1 MYYGIYDEDTIT
13 KIKPLGKK
21 PIVIRLLDKDKEP
34 LENFDKV
41 LKLFVADI
49 NMELDL
55 ENIYNEKHAK
65 MINDFILNN
74 DFDEIL
80 VHCALGISRSP
91 AVMAY
96 IALILDDKKMF
107 NDILNEKH
115 FIPNK
120 LILRKSMEYDYI
132 IKKDNREKI
141 SINYN
146 IQLLTDS
153 DRYVISSWV
162 WQQNKSSLK
171 VVCLNQEVN
180 KLSGE
185 TIPLDDIIKDENF
198 KNK

>member
-41 LKLFVADI
+41 LNLFVADI

-107 NDILNEKH
+107 NDILSEKH

-120 LILRKSMEYDYI
+120 LILRKSMEYNYI

-141 SINYN
+141 SRNKFNDYEDITEYDP
-146 IQLLTDS
+146 ITKTLTF
-153 DRYVISSWV
+153 
-162 WQQNKSSLK
+162 
-171 VVCLNQEVN
+171 
-180 KLSGE
+180 KL
-185 TIPLDDIIKDENF
+185 
-198 KNK
+198 

>member
-1 MYYGIYDEDTIT
+1 MYYGIYDEYTIT

-49 NMELDL
+49 NRELDL

-107 NDILNEKH
+107 NDILSEKH

-141 SINYN
+141 SRNKFNDYED
-146 IQLLTDS
+146 LTEYDP
-153 DRYVISSWV
+153 IT
-162 WQQNKSSLK
+162 KTLTF
-171 VVCLNQEVN
+171 
-180 KLSGE
+180 KL
-185 TIPLDDIIKDENF
+185 
-198 KNK
+198 

>member
-41 LKLFVADI
+41 LNLFVADI

-80 VHCALGISRSP
+80 VHCALGISRSL

-107 NDILNEKH
+107 NDILSEKH

-120 LILRKSMEYDYI
+120 LILRKSME
-132 IKKDNREKI
+132 
-141 SINYN
+141 
-146 IQLLTDS
+146 
-153 DRYVISSWV
+153 
-162 WQQNKSSLK
+162 
-171 VVCLNQEVN
+171 
-180 KLSGE
+180 
-185 TIPLDDIIKDENF
+185 
-198 KNK
+198 

>member
-1 MYYGIYDEDTIT
+1 MYYGIYNEYTIT

-21 PIVIRLLDKDKEP
+21 PIVIRLLDKYKEP

-41 LKLFVADI
+41 LNLFVADI

-141 SINYN
+141 SRNKFNDYEDITEYDP
-146 IQLLTDS
+146 ITKTLTF
-153 DRYVISSWV
+153 
-162 WQQNKSSLK
+162 
-171 VVCLNQEVN
+171 
-180 KLSGE
+180 KL
-185 TIPLDDIIKDENF
+185 
-198 KNK
+198 

>member
-34 LENFDKV
+34 LENFDNV

-49 NMELDL
+49 NKKLDL

-96 IALILDDKKMF
+96 IALILDA
-107 NDILNEKH
+107 
-115 FIPNK
+115 
-120 LILRKSMEYDYI
+120 
-132 IKKDNREKI
+132 
-141 SINYN
+141 
-146 IQLLTDS
+146 
-153 DRYVISSWV
+153 
-162 WQQNKSSLK
+162 
-171 VVCLNQEVN
+171 
-180 KLSGE
+180 
-185 TIPLDDIIKDENF
+185 
-198 KNK
+198 

>member
-34 LENFDKV
+34 LENFDNV

-49 NMELDL
+49 NKKLDL

-107 NDILNEKH
+107 NDILSEKH

-141 SINYN
+141 SRNKFNDYEDITEYDP
-146 IQLLTDS
+146 ITKTLTF
-153 DRYVISSWV
+153 
-162 WQQNKSSLK
+162 
-171 VVCLNQEVN
+171 
-180 KLSGE
+180 KL
-185 TIPLDDIIKDENF
+185 
-198 KNK
+198 